1 MSHHPL
7 DLIPDITILPLGWR
21 REEVVRPAGLSTGK
35 IDVIYVSP
43 SGERLKS
50 KLQLQRALGDI
61 DLTAFDF
68 ETGKINPA
76 LLRRHRRHRGSMEFG
91 RSVRNDL
98 SLIPP
103 IRQTASIFKQPVT
116 VVKSTSSNKSQPRTI
131 QPSSKQSGLL
141 DKPRQMFWE
150 KRLQG
155 LRPSTVYEEDF
166 DYLRLPRT
174 IRPIPGPAGVSED
187 VAIRSLASALQ
198 LNPTGIIGQTYSKSD
213 IEKNAGVFVNPDQP
227 LVTMALLS
235 DEDIAR
241 QEARVKVARRH
252 LEEELASLA
261 AA

>member
-1 MSHHPL
+1 
-7 DLIPDITILPLGWR
+7 
-21 REEVVRPAGLSTGK
+21 
-35 IDVIYVSP
+35 
-43 SGERLKS
+43 
-50 KLQLQRALGDI
+50 
-61 DLTAFDF
+61 
-68 ETGKINPA
+68 
-76 LLRRHRRHRGSMEFG
+76 
-91 RSVRNDL
+91 
-98 SLIPP
+98 
-103 IRQTASIFKQPVT
+103 
-116 VVKSTSSNKSQPRTI
+116 
-131 QPSSKQSGLL
+131 
-141 DKPRQMFWE
+141 MFWE

-174 IRPIPGPAGVSED
+174 IRPIPGPEGVSED

-198 LNPTGIIGQTYSKSD
+198 LNPTGITGQTSSKSD

-261 AA
+261 SA